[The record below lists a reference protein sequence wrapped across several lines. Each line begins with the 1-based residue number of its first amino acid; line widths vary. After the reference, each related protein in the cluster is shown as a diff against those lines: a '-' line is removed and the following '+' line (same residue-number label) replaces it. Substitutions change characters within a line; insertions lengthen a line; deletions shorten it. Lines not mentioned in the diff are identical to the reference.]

1 MRIREPFAQE
11 RLSEIN
17 LYKTK
22 YFIVSEGQITE
33 PRYFEKLN
41 QSVISKNVTIIN
53 ILRDYERSGNSNPGY
68 LIKLLQEFLDNVE
81 SFIIV
86 NELKHKISN
95 WDHEN
100 PGKIDLNMIYH
111 DLDNFYES
119 NNYRI
124 PYGDLEELFV
134 KLFKNDIYEE
144 IAVNFSLYFRTQDFT
159 YSPITDSLNLVV
171 DRDKDSFTEEQYD
184 AVANFCNRNNVD
196 LYVSNPCFEF
206 WLYLHFIEVEQENKE
221 MLLKN
226 PRVSGSKRYIEKRLY
241 DLCRYTK
248 TSFSFK
254 AFEDNIENAILREKN
269 YEEHVSKLKNNL
281 GSNVGILVNKIIKTK
296 YKK

>member
-1 MRIREPFAQE
+1 M
-11 RLSEIN
+11 
-17 LYKTK
+17 
-22 YFIVSEGQITE
+22 
-33 PRYFEKLN
+33 
-41 QSVISKNVTIIN
+41 TIIN

-81 SFIIV
+81 SFITV

-226 PRVSGSKRYIEKRLY
+226 PRVSGSVICPSDTIKYFVLYKFISDNLSCANGSLILITAIYIGY
-241 DLCRYTK
+241 CTK
-248 TSFSFK
+248 STFHIRFINFSIK
-254 AFEDNIENAILREKN
+254 
-269 YEEHVSKLKNNL
+269 S
-281 GSNVGILVNKIIKTK
+281 SNVFKFFQ
-296 YKK
+296 